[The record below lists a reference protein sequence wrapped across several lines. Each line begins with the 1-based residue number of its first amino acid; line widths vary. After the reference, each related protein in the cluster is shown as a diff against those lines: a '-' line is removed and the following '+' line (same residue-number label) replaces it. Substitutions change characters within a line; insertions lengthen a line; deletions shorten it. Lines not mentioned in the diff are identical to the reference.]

1 MKRLFEFEVITTTG
15 AHSFQISHT
24 LDHRKFR
31 KDLKKFIKCDDVT
44 LVVYTTVDS
53 KGNMLKDR
61 KFCTNIKDIKI

>member
-1 MKRLFEFEVITTTG
+1 MKGLFEFEVITSTG
-15 AHSFQISHT
+15 AYTFKPDKK
-24 LDHRKFR
+24 LDNRKVR